1 MSSADCRGGLQGW
14 YGVVPPYASFVASPP
29 LIPKLY
35 WDVYSQEERI
45 KKICCEIEKL
55 AQYSNLLSETVNKI
69 ESDVAESIKENQ
81 TLVDK
86 KLKELEEELKN
97 LINQVVGTSADYDV
111 TVGAAVPTMQ
121 AHRNLYHWVTVHGM
135 TVEEFNGAKPDMTVQ
150 ELADSGLNCQGWAAM
165 SRTAFGRDGIGNVP
179 NEYLYHGGNK

>member
-29 LIPKLY
+29 IIPKLY

-45 KKICCEIEKL
+45 KKICCEIQKL

-165 SRTAFGRDGIGNVP
+165 SRMAFGRDGIGSVA